1 MQISKAPGDS
11 AGHGMGCHP
20 LFLFFT
26 EKNTKDTIIL
36 CYIRIKIK
44 VCFFYRSGPDDK
56 HSNTQYIRQEN
67 IIMAK

>member
-20 LFLFFT
+20 LFLFFSK
-26 EKNTKDTIIL
+26 KNTKDTIILCYIVL

-44 VCFFYRSGPDDK
+44 VCFFTDLSLMTNTATLNTSDK
-56 HSNTQYIRQEN
+56 KT
-67 IIMAK
+67 

>member
-1 MQISKAPGDS
+1 MQISKAPCDS

-20 LFLFFT
+20 IFLRYS
-26 EKNTKDTIIL
+26 NTLLHKDKDL
-36 CYIRIKIK
+36 SANM
-44 VCFFYRSGPDDK
+44 FFYRSVPDDK